1 MFFARWFRTYMRHG
15 RSKMMAP
22 GGRAVLWLGA
32 MLSVAAFGRIA
43 CADQPLPSAE
53 FRYDFNGPRA
63 PFAIAIDKS
72 RHVWVTDFFNNAVW
86 ELDHSGNAINAAFLP
101 APAGVAIDA
110 SGHVWV
116 AARDFVAELDSS
128 DKVIAVFDNLD
139 TPSADFACPQSV
151 RIDSS
156 GHVWVLNQCGNS
168 VTELIPA
175 TGTALNFNNSNKPS
189 PNFNFPQAM
198 SIDEAGNLWVANL
211 AGNSVTELDSSGRAI
226 GFFDNTNTRGANFDM
241 PNNIAFDQR
250 GNAWIV
256 NAGTYADLGSL
267 TELNASGGLIKNF
280 NNRNSPGASFDSP
293 QVAAIDNA
301 GRIWVS
307 NLGGSVTEL
316 DSNGKAIAN
325 LGQPGVGF
333 SQPVGIA
340 IAKDGTIW
348 VANAAFN
355 SPGNGF
361 LTLIAGVAV
370 GPEYFPYGGLWSS
383 QGPQWPGGF

>member
-1 MFFARWFRTYMRHG
+1 M
-15 RSKMMAP
+15 
-22 GGRAVLWLGA
+22 
-32 MLSVAAFGRIA
+32 
-43 CADQPLPSAE
+43 
-53 FRYDFNGPRA
+53 
-63 PFAIAIDKS
+63 
-72 RHVWVTDFFNNAVW
+72 TDFFNNAVW
-86 ELDHSGNAINAAFLP
+86 ELDHSGNVINATSLR

-116 AARDFVAELDSS
+116 AASDFVAELDSS
-128 DKVIAVFDNLD
+128 DKVIAVFDNSD
-139 TPSADFACPQSV
+139 TSSADFACPQSV

-175 TGTALNFNNSNKPS
+175 TGTALNFNNSNNPS

-198 SIDEAGNLWVANL
+198 SIDKSGNLWVANL

-226 GFFDNTNTRGANFDM
+226 GFFDNTNTPGANFAM
-241 PNNIAFDQR
+241 PNSIAFDKR

-325 LGQPGVGF
+325 LSQPGVGF

>member
-1 MFFARWFRTYMRHG
+1 MFARWLRTWIY
-15 RSKMMAP
+15 
-22 GGRAVLWLGA
+22 GGRAKMLVPSGRTVLWLGA
-32 MLSVAAFGRIA
+32 MLSVAAFARIA
-43 CADQPLPSAE
+43 YGDQLLPSAGV
-53 FRYDFNGPRA
+53 RYDFNGPRA
-63 PFAIAIDKS
+63 PFAIAIDRSK
-72 RHVWVTDFFNNAVW
+72 HVWVTDFFDNAVW
-86 ELDHSGNAINAAFLP
+86 ELDNSGNVINATSLP

-116 AARDFVAELDSS
+116 AASDFVAELDSS

-139 TPSADFACPQSV
+139 TPNADFACPQSV

-156 GHVWVLNQCGNS
+156 GHIWVLNQCGNS

-175 TGTALNFNNSNKPS
+175 TGTALNFNNSNDPS

-198 SIDEAGNLWVANL
+198 SIDKSGNLWVANS

-226 GFFDNTNTRGANFDM
+226 GFFDNTNTPGANFHL
-241 PNNIAFDQR
+241 PNSIAFDKR
-250 GNAWIV
+250 GNAWVV
-256 NAGTYADLGSL
+256 NAGMYPDLGGL

-280 NNRNSPGASFDSP
+280 NNSNSPGANFDIP
-293 QVAAIDNA
+293 KFAAIDNA

-325 LGQPGVGF
+325 LSPPSTGF

-340 IAKDGTIW
+340 IARDGTVW

-370 GPEYFPYGGLWSS
+370 GPEYFPYGGLRSP
-383 QGPQWPGGF
+383 QRPQWPGGF